1 MNLSWKKMGDVKR
14 ASIFRQNTQ
23 LFFNKI
29 ILMRKL
35 LLLFFSLVLVLL
47 APDLKAQN
55 RTVSGTVTSADGQ
68 EIPGVTVLVKGTSL
82 GASTNV
88 QGKYELAVPTSATT
102 LIFSF
107 VGYESK
113 QVAIG
118 SQSTVNVTLASAA
131 AGLDEVVVVGY
142 GTQSRRDLTGSVA
155 TIAGKE
161 IATVPVQSFDQA
173 LQGRAAG
180 VNITTP
186 NGVLNNPPVIRIR
199 GANSIA
205 LSSGPLV
212 VIDGIPT
219 YSGNSSAVGSVPN
232 NPLANINPE
241 DIENVEVLKDASS
254 TAIYGSRANGGV
266 ILITTKKG
274 RKGQSH
280 LSYDAWVGA
289 TRPVRLYSILGAQ
302 DYVNIKN
309 EAVRN
314 LNANRAA
321 IGAAATNVEGFK
333 LATDANGNTID
344 TRWYDYIYRTGVSSN
359 HNLNFSGGTDKTTYY
374 ASVGY
379 TNQKGMLVRNDFRR
393 YSARLNVD
401 QKVFD
406 RLSVGVRVNYSNS
419 YNSAPNSGSVADGAF
434 GTGGLGR
441 LPLVLPPNISPYNA
455 DGTYNTSGAGIGAGA
470 NINPTTGSPLLPGYY
485 NPVVDLDNNS
495 FTSES
500 NQVQG
505 SLYADLEIVKG
516 LHLRTT
522 YGIDN
527 LNFEDKSYYTSLA
540 GDGFSTQGSAS
551 DYYRTN
557 KRWDWQNT
565 IQYDRTLG
573 ENHSLSLLLGNE
585 QQYTET
591 QRWGATRTAVADPFF
606 TTFQGN
612 YINIAASGNSQGAN
626 YLASFF
632 GRFNYSYAHKY
643 LATLNVR
650 RDGYSAWAQK
660 WGNFYGASLGYV
672 VSEEDFWKNASFA
685 NTFDFLK
692 FTGSYGSVGNNQ
704 GIFDYASQQLYG
716 SALYGNSGTFYLTSV
731 GNPNLSWETSKKTDV
746 TMSFG
751 LLQSRLTGDVG
762 YYRSTI
768 DGLILDVPQA
778 PSRGIPNIN
787 GAGTLGNSIPANV
800 GSMRNEGVEVNLR
813 FNAIQNKAF
822 SWTVTGN
829 LTTLKNRVLSL
840 LTDDQ
845 RIGTATSGLET
856 SNYTTVGRSI
866 GSILAVQD
874 LGVNPL
880 NGQRMIRKA
889 DGTVVQY
896 NHQGTTGAGGTPG
909 WTTLDGK
916 NATGPTQLTDGLYY
930 GPTLPTWYGGLDN
943 TFRFKNFDLGI
954 FIQYSGGNYIY
965 NGTKSGLHD
974 QRFWNNQTDILGR
987 WTSPTETPSAKFPR
1001 VVYGDNVSNG
1011 STIVMSQNV
1020 EKGDFARLR
1029 NVSLGYTFAS
1039 ELLTHAKLSNAR
1051 VYVQV
1056 QNAALV
1062 TRYSGIDPEV
1072 STNGANN
1079 TAPGVDRNSVGQART
1094 YTAGLNVTF

>member
-1 MNLSWKKMGDVKR
+1 
-14 ASIFRQNTQ
+14 
-23 LFFNKI
+23 
-29 ILMRKL
+29 MRKL
-35 LLLFFSLVLVLL
+35 LFPLSAVVLMVG
-47 APDLKAQN
+47 ARDLHAQN
-55 RTVSGTVTSADGQ
+55 RSLTGRVIGSDGVGL
-68 EIPGVTVLVKGTSL
+68 PGVTVLVKGGT
-82 GASTNV
+82 
-88 QGKYELAVPTSATT
+88 QGTATDVEGRYTLSAPATATT
-102 LIFSF
+102 LVYSF
-107 VGYESK
+107 VGYTSQE
-113 QVAIG
+113 VAIG
-118 SQSTVNVTLASAA
+118 NRTNIDVTLVASTAD
-131 AGLDEVVVVGY
+131 LNEVVVVGY

-155 TIAGKE
+155 TISGKA
-161 IATVPVQSFDQA
+161 IATTPVQSFDQA
-173 LQGRAAG
+173 LQGRASG

-205 LSSGPLV
+205 LSSSPLV

-219 YSGNSSAVGSVPN
+219 YSGNTSAVGSVPN
-232 NPLANINPE
+232 NPLSNVNPE
-241 DIENVEVLKDASS
+241 DIENVEVLKDASA

-266 ILITTKKG
+266 ILITTKRG

-280 LSYDAWVGA
+280 LSYDTWVGV
-289 TRPVRLYSILGAQ
+289 TKPVRLYDILGAQ

-314 LNANRAA
+314 LNANRLAVTKQP
-321 IGAAATNVEGFK
+321 GTNVEGFK
-333 LATDANGNTID
+333 LDTDANGNPVD
-344 TRWYDYIYRTGVSSN
+344 TRWYDYIYRTGFSTN
-359 HNLNFSGGTDKTTYY
+359 HNLNFSGGTDKTTFYT
-374 ASVGY
+374 SVGY

-406 RLSVGVRVNYSNS
+406 RFSMGVRVSYSNS
-419 YNSAPNSGSVADGAF
+419 LNSAPNSGSVADGAF

-441 LPLVLPPNISPYNA
+441 LPLVLPPNVSPYNA
-455 DGTYNTSGAGIGAGA
+455 DGTYNTNGAGLGAGP
-470 NINPTTGSPLLPGYY
+470 NINPTTGTPLLPSYY
-485 NPVVDLDNNS
+485 NPAVELDNNY

-500 NQVQG
+500 NQIQG
-505 SLYADLEIVKG
+505 SVYADLEVIKG

-522 YGIDN
+522 LGIDN
-527 LNFEDKSYYTSLA
+527 LSFEDKSYLTSLG
-540 GDGFSTQGSAS
+540 GDGYSTQGSAS

-565 IQYDRTLG
+565 AQYDHTFG
-573 ENHSLSLLLGNE
+573 ENHNFSLLLGNE
-585 QQYTET
+585 QQYTES

-612 YINIAASGNSQGAN
+612 YINIASNGNLQGSN

-632 GRFNYSYAHKY
+632 GRLNYSYAHKY

-660 WGNFYGASLGYV
+660 WGNFYGASVGYV
-672 VSEEDFWKNASFA
+672 VSEEDFWKKAPFAS
-685 NTFDFLK
+685 TFDFLK
-692 FTGSYGSVGNNQ
+692 FSGSYGSVGNNQ
-704 GIFDYASQQLYG
+704 GIFDYASTQLYG
-716 SALYGNSGTFYLTSV
+716 SSLYGNSGTFYLTSV

-746 TMSFG
+746 SMSFG
-751 LLQSRLTGDVG
+751 LLQSRITGDVT
-762 YYRSTI
+762 YYRNTI

-787 GAGTLGNSIPANV
+787 GTGNLGNSIPANV

-822 SWTVTGN
+822 TWTISGN

-840 LTDDQ
+840 LSDDQ

-856 SNYTTVGRSI
+856 ANYTTVGRSI
-866 GSILAVQD
+866 GSILAVQNM
-874 LGVNPL
+874 GVNPA
-880 NGQRMIRKA
+880 NGQRMILKA

-896 NHQGTTGAGGTPG
+896 NHQGTSGSG
-909 WTTLDGK
+909 WTKVSDGS
-916 NATGPTQLTDGLYY
+916 NTTAPSQLADGVYY

-943 TFRFKNFDLGI
+943 TFRFKNFDLGV

-974 QRFWNNQTDILGR
+974 QRFWNNQTDILDR
-987 WTSPTETPSAKFPR
+987 WTTDNTNTKWPR
-1001 VVYGDNVSNG
+1001 LVYGDNVSNG

-1029 NVSLGYTFAS
+1029 NVSLGYTFTS
-1039 ELLTHAKLSNAR
+1039 ELLNHVKLSNAR

-1094 YTAGLNVTF
+1094 YTAGLNITF